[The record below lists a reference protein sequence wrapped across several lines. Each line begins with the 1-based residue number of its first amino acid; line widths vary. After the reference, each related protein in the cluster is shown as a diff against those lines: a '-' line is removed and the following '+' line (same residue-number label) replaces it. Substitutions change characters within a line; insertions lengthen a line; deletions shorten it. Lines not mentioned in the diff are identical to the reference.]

1 MRSQKEVLVQESGR
15 IVLPFSPK
23 KNFKKVLA
31 GQDIPYTNSGV
42 TKLKK
47 RVTPGMKILKKES
60 NAKTKQ
66 KKTVSTK
73 KLPELLSSAY
83 EY

>member
-42 TKLKK
+42 TKLKE

-73 KLPELLSSAY
+73 KLPELLSSAH